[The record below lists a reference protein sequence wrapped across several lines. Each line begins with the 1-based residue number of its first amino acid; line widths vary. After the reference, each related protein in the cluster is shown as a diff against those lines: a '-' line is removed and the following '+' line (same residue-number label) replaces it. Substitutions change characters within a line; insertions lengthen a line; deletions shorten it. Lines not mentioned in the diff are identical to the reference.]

1 MSDHSSHDHA
11 DHGHAHDDHGHAAH
25 GHDEHGHGGHDDHGG
40 HGGHGDHHEEHWGDY
55 NSQPLPPSNLPTVS
69 PLLLVA
75 FGTALTFLL
84 CMVIASSFMLA
95 QAREHH
101 PAPSHGEKAEATGE
115 GHE

>member
-1 MSDHSSHDHA
+1 MSDHSHEHA
-11 DHGHAHDDHGHAAH
+11 DHGHAHDDHGH
-25 GHDEHGHGGHDDHGG
+25 GGHGGHDDHDS

-55 NSQPLPPSNLPTVS
+55 NSQPLPSSNLPVVS

-101 PAPSHGEKAEATGE
+101 ASAAHGEKAEASGE

>member
-1 MSDHSSHDHA
+1 MSDHSHDHEP
-11 DHGHAHDDHGHAAH
+11 AHDDHGHG
-25 GHDEHGHGGHDDHGG
+25 GHDSHGGHDDHDE
-40 HGGHGDHHEEHWGDY
+40 HGHHEEHWGDY
-55 NSQPLPPSNLPTVS
+55 NSQPLAPSNLPAVS

-75 FGTALTFLL
+75 FGTALTFLM

-101 PAPSHGEKAEATGE
+101 SSEAHGEKSPEASGE